1 MIREKQ
7 RFLIFLNIVL
17 DVALIF
23 VSMVLAFNIR
33 FYSFGGVITM
43 PLEQYFVI
51 ALLDLP
57 VHVVASLLLNLYR
70 FEHDASAFRTAVRTA
85 LGTGISLAVILTILY
100 LVKIIDFSRLVLL
113 IFLLVEDVLLCT
125 KWLVLRAVLRS
136 RVRRGIGLKKI
147 IIVGSGEM
155 AQRCRE
161 EITRS
166 PELGYAL
173 IGCVS
178 DSMPGL
184 EMNYLGDLTSF
195 TEILERENP
204 DEVIAAPDS
213 DEYAHIP
220 DIINACEKNG
230 IRFSLVPFYSKYV
243 ETDMQPDSLNGIP
256 LLNLRKIPLD
266 NAANAAVKRGFDIL
280 LSLLAILLFSPVMLI
295 VAMLVKLTSPGPAI
309 FCQDRVGYGKKVFRM
324 YKFRSMRLND
334 SQDTGWT
341 TSDDSRRTRVGEF
354 IRKYS
359 IDELP
364 QLFNVLKG
372 DMSLVGPRPE
382 VPYYVEQFKNSV
394 PRYLVRQQVRPG
406 MTGWAQVN
414 GLRGDT
420 SIEKR
425 ARYDRW
431 YIENWSLLLDLRI
444 LLKTAL
450 GGFVNDETIGGE
462 NGE

>member
-1 MIREKQ
+1 M
-7 RFLIFLNIVL
+7 
-17 DVALIF
+17 
-23 VSMVLAFNIR
+23 
-33 FYSFGGVITM
+33 
-43 PLEQYFVI
+43 
-51 ALLDLP
+51 
-57 VHVVASLLLNLYR
+57 
-70 FEHDASAFRTAVRTA
+70 
-85 LGTGISLAVILTILY
+85 
-100 LVKIIDFSRLVLL
+100 
-113 IFLLVEDVLLCT
+113 
-125 KWLVLRAVLRS
+125 
-136 RVRRGIGLKKI
+136 
-147 IIVGSGEM
+147 
-155 AQRCRE
+155 
-161 EITRS
+161 
-166 PELGYAL
+166 
-173 IGCVS
+173 
-178 DSMPGL
+178 
-184 EMNYLGDLTSF
+184 
-195 TEILERENP
+195 
-204 DEVIAAPDS
+204 
-213 DEYAHIP
+213 
-220 DIINACEKNG
+220 
-230 IRFSLVPFYSKYV
+230 
-243 ETDMQPDSLNGIP
+243 
-256 LLNLRKIPLD
+256 
-266 NAANAAVKRGFDIL
+266 
-280 LSLLAILLFSPVMLI
+280 AILLFYPVMLI